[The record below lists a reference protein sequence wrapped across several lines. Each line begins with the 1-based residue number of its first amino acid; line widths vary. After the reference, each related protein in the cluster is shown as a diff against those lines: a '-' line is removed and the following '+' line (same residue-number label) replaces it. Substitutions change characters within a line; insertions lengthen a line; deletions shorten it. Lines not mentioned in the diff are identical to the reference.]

1 MFRTPTRVASR
12 RGAGPRAPGT
22 FTFEGL
28 PPGEYTLTAFAP
40 PERGQKF
47 GFGQTRVS
55 VTAGDLDGI
64 VIRARRGAEVSG
76 RVVFDGVPKPPMG
89 TMRITAVPLEG
100 RWPGSGVSVDVT
112 PQDGAFTLT
121 PLFGDCLLGVE
132 GIPPGWMLEG
142 LYVNGKNVLGL
153 PVAFRGGETIT
164 GARVV
169 VTQRAASVKV
179 TVQTEEVMYGPRDF
193 RGARLHSNAYVVV
206 YRDGPRRGSAHASP
220 FHRTAL
226 PREGTST
233 FDALP
238 PGDYF
243 AVAMS
248 TQAAFGEFDADAVE
262 RLRALGTRF
271 SIREGENKGITV
283 GAIPWWGWS
292 SDSDVDHVHR
302 SGSPARRG
310 TGSLRGR
317 VVDATS
323 GAPLRDADVTIS
335 QDKADTMR
343 SAATDAD
350 GRYEFQGLPDGSYRV
365 TAAKSGF
372 DGLTYG
378 ERPPVRDETLVEVGG
393 GRGVPVID
401 LRLQR
406 QCALAG
412 RVVDELGEPVSR
424 AEVAIQRRDERDD
437 GTPYPIEEGNTWTND
452 LGQFRIPGLSAGQY
466 FLVAGLPTL
475 VPDDVEDGERA
486 KRVATYYPGTTEP
499 AAAQPIRLAP
509 GQTAEVTIELARPD
523 PRHADL
529 GTRRRCRGAA
539 AGAGCRRRTHRRGA
553 VVARTVPTRPAAQR
567 RHVHGRGRAARR
579 LRAGGGPVRSR

>member
-1 MFRTPTRVASR
+1 MA
-12 RGAGPRAPGT
+12 RAT
-22 FTFEGL
+22 
-28 PPGEYTLTAFAP
+28 
-40 PERGQKF
+40 
-47 GFGQTRVS
+47 S
-55 VTAGDLDGI
+55 
-64 VIRARRGAEVSG
+64 
-76 RVVFDGVPKPPMG
+76 
-89 TMRITAVPLEG
+89 
-100 RWPGSGVSVDVT
+100 
-112 PQDGAFTLT
+112 
-121 PLFGDCLLGVE
+121 
-132 GIPPGWMLEG
+132 
-142 LYVNGKNVLGL
+142 
-153 PVAFRGGETIT
+153 
-164 GARVV
+164 GARD
-169 VTQRAASVKV
+169 TIR
-179 TVQTEEVMYGPRDF
+179 
-193 RGARLHSNAYVVV
+193 NAYVVV

-243 AVAMS
+243 AVALS

-283 GAIPWWGWS
+283 GAIPGGGGRPTRTWTTYTG
-292 SDSDVDHVHR
+292 VAA
-302 SGSPARRG
+302 PARRG

-350 GRYEFQGLPDGSYRV
+350 GRYEFQDLPDGSYRV

-372 DGLTYG
+372 DRLTYG

-509 GQTAEVTIELARPD
+509 GQTAEVTIELARPIRTVRISGRVVD
-523 PRHADL
+523 AAGQPPGPGAYVGLVAVEPWSRVPYRRVPLRSDGTFTAAGVLPGAYALDADL
-529 GTRRRCRGAA
+529 HAADGRPEERGRALTTIAGSDVSGIVVRTSRGATLSGRVVFEGASVPPAGTTRIA
-539 AGAGCRRRTHRRGA
+539 AVATRVDPTGPLLAPRACRVGRHLHLGAALHR
-553 VVARTVPTRPAAQR
+553 VPDP
-567 RHVHGRGRAARR
+567 RGRAARLDAQGGASQR
-579 LRAGGGPVRSR
+579 PGRHRHAGDVRRPGDDHRRRESCSRTASPISMSACRPTRDSGPTARTWSSTRTTPASGGWSSRGTCGRHGCRKGRR